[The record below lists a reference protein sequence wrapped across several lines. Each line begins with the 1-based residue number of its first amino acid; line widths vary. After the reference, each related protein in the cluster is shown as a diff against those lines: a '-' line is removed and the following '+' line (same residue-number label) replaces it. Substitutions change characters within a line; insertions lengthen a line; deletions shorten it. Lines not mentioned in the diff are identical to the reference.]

1 MNYFLFFIFLRMKY
15 LLLFIHQGGRSDKT
29 KDKASDGTT
38 SIHTSK
44 GKECLAL

>member
-1 MNYFLFFIFLRMKY
+1 MIFFLILLRMKY
-15 LLLFIHQGGRSDKT
+15 LLLFIHQGERSDKT
-29 KDKASDGTT
+29 KDKTSDGTA